1 MAVELSQGRF
11 DLTHNKTL
19 LEETFYVLTKKN
31 SVFRVK
37 LTNLGLHLIKEQENH
52 VKTQVIPIK
61 DIIGCRCLRSKKQSY
76 SCACQSLPHS
86 SLKVVDEKSG
96 EHDDTDI
103 SAYLYIYSYILRAN
117 RNKRE
122 RTTITLRFRSFD
134 KYDENYKEAQR
145 WRTILKKLIRGE
157 EVTNV
162 NITDYNITHIKE
174 DRRLLIL
181 LNPKSG
187 VGKGRTLF
195 QKKIVPILQEAEIP
209 FDLHI
214 TKFANYAREFVRSC
228 QLFQWTGVI
237 VVGGD
242 GLLFEV
248 INGIFERWD
257 WSEAIKHISF
267 GIIPGGSGNGLARS
281 IAHCCGEP
289 YSPPSLPAA
298 LAATR
303 SHHEM
308 MDLVRVETTS
318 QIMFSFLSIG
328 WGILSDIDIESEI
341 LRALGEPRFTLWS
354 LARLIGLRSYTG
366 KVYYLPAD
374 ANITPCDNKMP
385 SFDLS
390 NNADLPSEVH
400 LETNNGRQRLDSW
413 YSAASRRSAYF
424 STTGSSYQ
432 STTESDG
439 ENLEKPRMY
448 GPASQLPCLTAP
460 LPPNWKCLTGRF
472 ILVHASYQTHIGS
485 DLFIS
490 PQGKLNDGLM
500 WLLIIHASASRTQ
513 VLQFLLG
520 LATGSHANPNLWDGV
535 IEMFTV
541 RAFRIE
547 PDVRERGYLTVDGEC
562 VEYGPIQAEI
572 FPSLVKVMVP

>member
-1 MAVELSQGRF
+1 MAVDINQVVLNLS
-11 DLTHNKTL
+11 HNKTL

-52 VKTQVIPIK
+52 VKTQVIPVA
-61 DIIGCRCLRSKKQSY
+61 DIIGCRCLRSKKQRY
-76 SCACQSLPHS
+76 SCACQSLSNS

-103 SAYLYIYSYILRAN
+103 SAYLYIYSYILRPN
-117 RNKRE
+117 HNKRE

-145 WRTILKKLIRGE
+145 WRCVLKKLIRGD
-157 EVTNV
+157 EVVNV
-162 NITDYNITHIKE
+162 NLTDYNITHVKE

-181 LNPKSG
+181 LSPKSG
-187 VGKGRTLF
+187 AGKGRALF
-195 QKKIVPILQEAEIP
+195 QKKIVPILQEAEVP

-214 TKFANYAREFVRSC
+214 TKYANYAREFVRSC
-228 QLFQWTGVI
+228 QLFQWSSVI
-237 VVGGD
+237 IVGGD

-289 YSPPSLPAA
+289 YNPPSLPAA
-298 LAATR
+298 LAAAR
-303 SHHEM
+303 NHHEM

-318 QIMFSFLSIG
+318 QIMFSFLSVG

-341 LRALGEPRFTLWS
+341 LRVIGEPRFALWS
-354 LARLIGLRSYTG
+354 LARLIGLRSYNG

-374 ANITPCDNKMP
+374 ANIIPTESKITV
-385 SFDLS
+385 FDLS
-390 NNADLPSEVH
+390 NNTDLPPEMH
-400 LETNNGRQRLDSW
+400 LETNSGRQRLDSW

-432 STTESDG
+432 STTESDD
-439 ENLEKPRMY
+439 NINKPRIY
-448 GPASQLPCLTAP
+448 GPASQIPCLTAP
-460 LPPNWKCLTGRF
+460 LPSNWKCVTGRF
-472 ILVHASYQTHIGS
+472 IMVHASYQSHLGS
-485 DLFIS
+485 DIFFS
-490 PQGKLNDGLM
+490 PQSKLNDGLM
-500 WLLIIHASASRTQ
+500 WLLIIHANASRTQ

-535 IEMFTV
+535 IEMLPV

-547 PDVRERGYLTVDGEC
+547 PDVTERGYLTVDGEC
-562 VEYGPIQAEI
+562 VEYGPIQAEV